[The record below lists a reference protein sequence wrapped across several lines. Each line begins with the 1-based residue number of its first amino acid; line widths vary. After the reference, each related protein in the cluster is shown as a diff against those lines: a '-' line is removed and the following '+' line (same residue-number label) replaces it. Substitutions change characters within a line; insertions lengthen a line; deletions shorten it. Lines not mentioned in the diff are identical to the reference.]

1 MKKLMGLMV
10 ALGAVVAFA
19 IEDDE
24 TFKLIDNSTEPGY
37 VLQNNHHYTVV
48 GHVVI
53 NAKSN
58 PGQSALRLAPG
69 TGAIIDIPAGTSLT
83 VIGGDGEGQVG
94 AGAGIEVPPFSKLIV
109 SGKGTL
115 TAIGGNAAPGV
126 AGHNGSKG
134 RVDYLIDTRALD
146 DEKVRNL
153 LEGKDQNIFKDIG
166 AAINLSENLLMVGH
180 CGEGGAGGEGGGAV
194 GGRSADGRE
203 PGAHEGELLLPAR
216 TRHRQEDGASAADG
230 LARHALRRLRFP

>member
-10 ALGAVVAFA
+10 ALSAVAAFA
-19 IEDDE
+19 VEDSE
-24 TFKLIDNSTEPGY
+24 TFKRIDNSTEPGY

-109 SGKGTL
+109 SGGGTL

-146 DEKVRNL
+146 DEKLRNL
-153 LEGKDQNIFKDIG
+153 LEGK
-166 AAINLSENLLMVGH
+166 
-180 CGEGGAGGEGGGAV
+180 
-194 GGRSADGRE
+194 GGRIQS
-203 PGAHEGELLLPAR
+203 
-216 TRHRQEDGASAADG
+216 
-230 LARHALRRLRFP
+230 